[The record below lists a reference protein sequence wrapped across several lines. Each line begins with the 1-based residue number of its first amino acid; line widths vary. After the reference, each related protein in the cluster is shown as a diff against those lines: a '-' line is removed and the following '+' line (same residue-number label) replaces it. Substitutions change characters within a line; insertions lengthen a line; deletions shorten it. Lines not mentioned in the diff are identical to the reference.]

1 MINKE
6 SIGDKWHKAAKKRN
20 LGSRLCG
27 CFSLCL
33 HACDCMCVCVCVCV
47 IARAP
52 DAQMMNGLLS
62 QKRQCSD
69 TEDLRSHC

>member
-1 MINKE
+1 M
-6 SIGDKWHKAAKKRN
+6 AVFP
-20 LGSRLCG
+20 C
-27 CFSLCL
+27 
-33 HACDCMCVCVCVCV
+33 ACMRVIACVYVCVCV

-69 TEDLRSHC
+69 TEDLRSHG